1 MQVWASATEAWGS
14 SLKGVSTVSNTFSPP
29 QAESFQDIITDMV
42 NLDMTVQRSRLRN
55 KNLKLQ
61 IDFKEVCWG

>member
-29 QAESFQDIITDMV
+29 QAEFKGHYHRHGEFGYDGSA
-42 NLDMTVQRSRLRN
+42 
-55 KNLKLQ
+55 LQ
-61 IDFKEVCWG
+61 AKK